1 VSALKD
7 MPRLSFRR
15 FEERDTEGIRR
26 IYPQFF
32 EDCPEL
38 KDEEGFVVAE
48 IARAIVGF
56 VVVTSHSTSPW
67 WDREISSLCEIEELH
82 VYHKLWRTGIGTKL
96 VQKALEYAK
105 SKGAE
110 AIYVGTGEDNYRA
123 RGLYEKCGFTEHR
136 RLIRYRLRIQD
147 SQHHCRSEEE
157 VCLPMLLPFFLLL
170 LSALPERCLNSRR

>member
-1 VSALKD
+1 MSASED

-15 FEERDTEGIRR
+15 FEERDAEGIRR

-38 KDEEGFVVAE
+38 KNEEGFIVAE
-48 IARAIVGF
+48 KAGETVGF
-56 VVVTSHSTSPW
+56 VVVTSHSTYPW
-67 WDREISSLCEIEELH
+67 WDREISSWCEIEELH
-82 VYHKLWRTGIGTKL
+82 VYHRLWRRGIGTKL

-110 AIYVGTGEDNYRA
+110 AIYVGTEDNNYRA

-136 RLIRYRLRIQD
+136 RLIRYKQRIGD
-147 SQHHCRSEEE
+147 S
-157 VCLPMLLPFFLLL
+157 
-170 LSALPERCLNSRR
+170 